1 MLFRSIMTNYKIDSV
16 KIKYQKELIY
26 GEIVNV
32 KTEIKHGE
40 NKISSYHEIINEKEE
55 VVALLETHWI

>member
-1 MLFRSIMTNYKIDSV
+1 MEIWNGEIMKID
-16 KIKYQKELIY
+16 LL
-26 GEIVNV
+26 
-32 KTEIKHGE
+32 KHGE